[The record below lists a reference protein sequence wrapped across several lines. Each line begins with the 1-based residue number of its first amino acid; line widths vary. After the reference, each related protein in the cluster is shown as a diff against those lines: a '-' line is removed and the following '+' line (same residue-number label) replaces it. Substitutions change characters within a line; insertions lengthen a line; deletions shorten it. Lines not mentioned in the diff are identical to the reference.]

1 MFIEERHRKILEM
14 LGDKGRISV
23 DEIREKFEISA
34 ESARRDLRLLEENGL
49 LKRTHGGA
57 ISNRQVAAP
66 GRPKNHTVREIKEIR
81 QNYMAIA
88 KKALTM
94 IRENDVVFIT
104 GSSIG
109 YFMAQSIPEF
119 PLTVVTNTLDIAE
132 VLRTAENVR
141 VLLCGGELNDKG
153 SCGGDFTIDMIR
165 RLRFDIAFVTSAC
178 ISAHFGLSI
187 QLGFWPGIINAV
199 IDSSKK
205 TVGLYPTEKIGF
217 ESVRMICPADRLD
230 TLITDWDA
238 PEEELRLL
246 DESGIEVVIAAD
258 GD

>member
-1 MFIEERHRKILEM
+1 
-14 LGDKGRISV
+14 
-23 DEIREKFEISA
+23 
-34 ESARRDLRLLEENGL
+34 
-49 LKRTHGGA
+49 
-57 ISNRQVAAP
+57 
-66 GRPKNHTVREIKEIR
+66 
-81 QNYMAIA
+81 
-88 KKALTM
+88 
-94 IRENDVVFIT
+94 
-104 GSSIG
+104 
-109 YFMAQSIPEF
+109 
-119 PLTVVTNTLDIAE
+119 
-132 VLRTAENVR
+132 
-141 VLLCGGELNDKG
+141 
-153 SCGGDFTIDMIR
+153 MIR

-246 DESGIEVVIAAD
+246 DESGIEVRYRRGRGLSRLNSAPRRLFDIEYPL
-258 GD
+258 